1 MHPRLITGRPG
12 AGAPIT
18 FLTPPEAKAWRDQ
31 ATGAQRTQ
39 ADLVGFG
46 GEAGKFLLL
55 LGIDGAL
62 DRVLC
67 GLGEAPQAALIAGL
81 AAQLPAGEYRFANRP
96 GKIALAQAICA
107 WALGGYRFDAFK
119 TAPSAAARLSIAD
132 ADLPAAADA
141 ARLARATEKLRN
153 LVNLPANVLG
163 PEKLAAAFEDLAVE
177 HGAQCVVTIGED
189 LRAANYPLI
198 HAVGRAG
205 TEPPR
210 LVELTWGDPS
220 HPVVALVGKG
230 VTFDTGG
237 SNLKTGAGMR
247 LMKKDMGGAAHVLA
261 LAQMAMEAKLAIR
274 LVVLAPLVEN
284 GIGAGAMRPGDVIA
298 SRKGLSVEIEDT
310 DAEGRLIL
318 ADALTRAHEHAPTLL
333 IDLATLTGAARV
345 ALGPEIAPFY
355 TPQEALAAEI
365 IAAAAACGELVW
377 RMPLHEGYASQ
388 LDSPIADV
396 KNLGDAAMAGSITA
410 ALFLKRFVGISA
422 WAHWDIYA
430 WNAKDRP
437 GRPAGGEAF
446 ALNTLYHVISARAT
460 R

>member
-1 MHPRLITGRPG
+1 M
-12 AGAPIT
+12 
-18 FLTPPEAKAWRDQ
+18 
-31 ATGAQRTQ
+31 
-39 ADLVGFG
+39 
-46 GEAGKFLLL
+46 AGKLTRLRSFS
-55 LGIDGAL
+55 
-62 DRVLC
+62 V
-67 GLGEAPQAALIAGL
+67 
-81 AAQLPAGEYRFANRP
+81 
-96 GKIALAQAICA
+96 
-107 WALGGYRFDAFK
+107 
-119 TAPSAAARLSIAD
+119 AR
-132 ADLPAAADA
+132 
-141 ARLARATEKLRN
+141 
-153 LVNLPANVLG
+153 
-163 PEKLAAAFEDLAVE
+163 
-177 HGAQCVVTIGED
+177 
-189 LRAANYPLI
+189 
-198 HAVGRAG
+198 
-205 TEPPR
+205 
-210 LVELTWGDPS
+210 
-220 HPVVALVGKG
+220 
-230 VTFDTGG
+230 
-237 SNLKTGAGMR
+237 
-247 LMKKDMGGAAHVLA
+247 
-261 LAQMAMEAKLAIR
+261 
-274 LVVLAPLVEN
+274 
-284 GIGAGAMRPGDVIA
+284 A

-365 IAAAAACGELVW
+365 MAAAAACGELVW